1 MSSLSHT
8 ITSVIDMQPKTGLDE
23 RPSPAITP
31 AITPVVSPV
40 VLRRSVNTTTNSRAD
55 WRNSRY
61 ATAQHA
67 SSRVSYTEDR
77 LTAAQLREAD

>member
-23 RPSPAITP
+23 CPSP